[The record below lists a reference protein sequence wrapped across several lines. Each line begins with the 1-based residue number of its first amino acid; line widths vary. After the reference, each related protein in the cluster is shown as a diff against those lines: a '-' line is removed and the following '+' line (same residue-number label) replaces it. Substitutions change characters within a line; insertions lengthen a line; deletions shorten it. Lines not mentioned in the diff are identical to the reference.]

1 LQQVSP
7 LVALSVSAAI
17 TSSFETNV
25 ELRLEWLG
33 TIVSN
38 IDASVSSTHLKQT
51 LSLHVTDSNDQD
63 SDIRD
68 VAPKIMEVLYQRLQG
83 AYMQL
88 AEMEPRDDNA
98 LRKMVALTRQIA
110 EVRRSL

>member
-1 LQQVSP
+1 
-7 LVALSVSAAI
+7 
-17 TSSFETNV
+17 
-25 ELRLEWLG
+25 
-33 TIVSN
+33 
-38 IDASVSSTHLKQT
+38 
-51 LSLHVTDSNDQD
+51 
-63 SDIRD
+63 
-68 VAPKIMEVLYQRLQG
+68 MEVLYQRLQG